1 MNRRASVRN
10 ILLTVVAVACTDAM
24 ALTQDRLDPS
34 IPRFEP
40 VPTLDPPPL
49 PKKLVPAPL
58 EKPPAE
64 PKKLEPV
71 PIQQPLA
78 PVPVEITGPSSYRFF
93 DQNAHANGYLTG
105 NQNFP
110 NFIGFI
116 SNPIQSLDPRATT
129 EIYPIFGAA
138 WASPNNN
145 VLPGGNLQLY
155 GAGLN
160 VALSDRLAIGLNQ
173 GGYAVARFSSDRQQI
188 LRNLG
193 LPVPEIDRPG
203 LREGW
208 LNLGG
213 YAQYTLI
220 ADVPNQFI
228 LTAGMR
234 WEAPSGATQV
244 FQGGSN
250 PAYLSPYLTVGK
262 ECGCWH
268 ILATTGYEFPAG
280 SGTATTSDFYLNLH
294 IDRKIGWLY
303 PLIELNGAYHT
314 SNVDVNINTPH
325 HGVIDLGTF
334 SSTGN
339 ILSVAVGADA
349 VIVPGKLE
357 FGAVYIRPV
366 TAQNHFD
373 SNSVLVKL
381 TYRY

>member
-1 MNRRASVRN
+1 MIRRASVRT
-10 ILLTVVAVACTDAM
+10 ILLTAVAVACTDAI

-34 IPRFEP
+34 IPRLEP
-40 VPTLDPPPL
+40 VPTLDPPAQR
-49 PKKLVPAPL
+49 KKLDPAPL
-58 EKPPAE
+58 EKLPPE
-64 PKKLEPV
+64 PKKSEPV
-71 PIQQPLA
+71 PIQQLPT
-78 PVPVEITGPSSYRFF
+78 PVPAEIMGPSSYRFF
-93 DQNAHANGYLTG
+93 DQNARTDGYLTG

-129 EIYPIFGAA
+129 EIYPIFAA
-138 WASPNNN
+138 GWASPNNN
-145 VLPGGNLQLY
+145 VLPSGNLQLY

-160 VALSDRLAIGLNQ
+160 LALSDRLAIGLNQ
-173 GGYAVARFSSDRQQI
+173 GGYAVAHFSDNRQR
-188 LRNLG
+188 LLAKLG

-203 LREGW
+203 EREGW

-244 FQGGSN
+244 FQGGAN
-250 PAYLSPYLTVGK
+250 PAYLAPYVTVGK

-303 PLIELNGAYHT
+303 PLVELNGAYHT
-314 SNVDVNINTPH
+314 NNVDVNINTPH

-339 ILSVAVGADA
+339 ILTVAVGADA

-366 TAQNHFD
+366 TAQNHFE

-381 TYRY
+381 TLRY